1 MTDEAC
7 VQLSISPI
15 DSTQEG
21 SQAWLSLTAD
31 FDGGQ
36 SKPRRSRPTRHR
48 VQKGRPHLPVLT
60 TKFVVDLAVVEPLVM
75 SIDTRH
81 TSGYAMDE
89 VEAVKA
95 RLKRW
100 QIANQWSF
108 SPVIS

>member
-1 MTDEAC
+1 
-7 VQLSISPI
+7 
-15 DSTQEG
+15 
-21 SQAWLSLTAD
+21 
-31 FDGGQ
+31 
-36 SKPRRSRPTRHR
+36 
-48 VQKGRPHLPVLT
+48 VLT